1 MTIVL
6 LLIPLAFVL
15 VALAAAALFW
25 AVDSGQY
32 DSLDDAANAPLEAD
46 LPEREAAGP
55 AVSVSTDSGPLSGS

>member
-1 MTIVL
+1 MTVVL

-32 DSLDDAANAPLEAD
+32 DNLDDAANAPLEAD
-46 LPEREAAGP
+46 LGCTADRS
-55 AVSVSTDSGPLSGS
+55 VSVTTDSGPRPGS